1 MARSPLLTAQRSK
14 SAALSTLS
22 EAEQTYVEAR
32 INGSAP
38 VVAARIAGM
47 DSPDERAMA
56 LERDERV
63 KQAVAASVKVATL
76 EKTLTRE
83 DVLAGLMDAVNMA
96 ATATEMVAA
105 WREVGKVIGAY
116 EPQKIDMTIT
126 TRQQME
132 QMDDDELLRAAAI
145 EGEYELVEFTDADD
159 SQSQEPSSE
168 A

>member
-47 DSPDERAMA
+47 DPPDERAMA

-63 KQAVAASVKVATL
+63 KQAVAAAVKVATL

-132 QMDDDELLRAAAI
+132 QMDDDDLLRAAAI
-145 EGEYELVEFTDADD
+145 EGEFELVEFTEADD
-159 SQSQEPSSE
+159 SQSQKPSSE

>member
-63 KQAVAASVKVATL
+63 KQAVAAAVKVATL

-132 QMDDDELLRAAAI
+132 QMDDDDLLRAAAI
-145 EGEYELVEFTDADD
+145 EGEFELVEFTEADD
-159 SQSQEPSSE
+159 SQSQKPSSE